1 MKKLTGE
8 IPKIKGAVMFNIIR
22 NHDLHEVV
30 CQSVQK
36 DQDTFSCEM
45 EKEFFL
51 CMLKHFLTIHDFN
64 NFNNQE
70 MVSETY
76 NKFYREIVSL
86 HFWDMD
92 NKELEL
98 IVTCVENTN
107 AS

>member
-1 MKKLTGE
+1 
-8 IPKIKGAVMFNIIR
+8 MFNIIR

-70 MVSETY
+70 MVSGSY
-76 NKFYREIVSL
+76 DKFYREIVSL

-92 NKELEL
+92 MKSLEE
-98 IVTCVENTN
+98 VFNNQENVN

>member
-70 MVSETY
+70 MVSGSDD
-76 NKFYREIVSL
+76 KFYREIVSL

-92 NKELEL
+92 MKSLEE
-98 IVTCVENTN
+98 VFNNQENVN

>member
-70 MVSETY
+70 IDSGYDE
-76 NKFYREIVSL
+76 FYREMVSL

-92 NKELEL
+92 IEELEL
-98 IVTCVENTN
+98 IVTGVENTN